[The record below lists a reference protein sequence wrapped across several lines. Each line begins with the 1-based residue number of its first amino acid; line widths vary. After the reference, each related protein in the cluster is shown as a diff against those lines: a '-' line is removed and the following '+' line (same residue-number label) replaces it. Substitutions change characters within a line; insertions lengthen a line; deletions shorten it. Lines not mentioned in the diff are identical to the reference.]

1 MRNRKGEY
9 TKLFEDA
16 SKSGF
21 VRVRADGILYD
32 LLEKIPLEKNKKHNI
47 EIVVDRL
54 VIKEGIR
61 RRLSDSV
68 ETALHHAKGLGH
80 RRRS

>member
-1 MRNRKGEY
+1 MR
-9 TKLFEDA
+9 
-16 SKSGF
+16 
-21 VRVRADGILYD
+21 VRVDGILYD

-54 VIKEGIR
+54 VVKDGIR

-68 ETALHHAKGLGH
+68 ETALHNAKGLFIAQVVDGEEMLF
-80 RRRS
+80 SAELQLS